1 MPMPSDLEPLTLFST
16 LKLSGSEGEDFD
28 NAEAFAEAEEEAI
41 HAAPI
46 PVTSPSKSGNKAWV
60 VTNGRRMGV
69 FETW

>member
-1 MPMPSDLEPLTLFST
+1 MPMPSDLELLSTFST
-16 LKLSGSEGEDFD
+16 LALSEEFD
-28 NAEAFAEAEEEAI
+28 NAEAFAEAEEEVI

-46 PVTSPSKSGNKAWV
+46 PVSSPLRSGNKAWV

>member
-1 MPMPSDLEPLTLFST
+1 MPMPSDLEPLLSFGT
-16 LKLSGSEGEDFD
+16 LKLDEDSD
-28 NAEAFAEAEEEAI
+28 NAEVFAEAEEEVI

-46 PVTSPSKSGNKAWV
+46 PVSSPSRSRNKAWV

>member
-1 MPMPSDLEPLTLFST
+1 MSMPPDLEPLLLFSN
-16 LKLSGSEGEDFD
+16 LKLSGNEGGDSD

-46 PVTSPSKSGNKAWV
+46 PVSSPSKSRNKAWV
-60 VTNGRRMGV
+60 VTNGRKMGV